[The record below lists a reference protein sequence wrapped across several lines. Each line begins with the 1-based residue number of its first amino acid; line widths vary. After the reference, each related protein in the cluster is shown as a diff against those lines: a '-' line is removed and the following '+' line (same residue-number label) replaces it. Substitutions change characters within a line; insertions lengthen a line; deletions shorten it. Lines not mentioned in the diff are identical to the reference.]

1 MRSHAL
7 PSERMGEPTKPLVES
22 IHLKEAARRGN
33 LEPSSPGADP
43 FPFAAADARRK
54 AYTSAPRAGA
64 VGTKSRRG
72 LSRASQIDARRV
84 QHTAIIHMA
93 H

>member
-1 MRSHAL
+1 VEILDLPAWCRSL
-7 PSERMGEPTKPLVES
+7 PLCTP
-22 IHLKEAARRGN
+22 
-33 LEPSSPGADP
+33 
-43 FPFAAADARRK
+43 DARRK
-54 AYTSAPRAGA
+54 SYTSAPRAGA

-72 LSRASQIDARRV
+72 LSRASQIDARRM

>member
-1 MRSHAL
+1 MPHSGGRLPAHASDESTASDKPKRCIFVRS
-7 PSERMGEPTKPLVES
+7 SF
-22 IHLKEAARRGN
+22 AR
-33 LEPSSPGADP
+33 A
-43 FPFAAADARRK
+43 K

-72 LSRASQIDARRV
+72 LSRASQIDARRM

>member
-7 PSERMGEPTKPLVES
+7 PSERMGDLTKLLVES
-22 IHLKEAARRGN
+22 IPLREAARRGN
-33 LEPSSPGADP
+33 LEPSSPTADP
-43 FPFAAADARRK
+43 FPFAAPDARRK
-54 AYTSAPRAGA
+54 AYTSAQRAGA

-72 LSRASQIDARRV
+72 LSRASQIDARRM